1 MEVVHLAMVFPAS
14 RIRMQE
20 DSVEGTTLSLKN
32 PSCSRGSGLGRRA
45 GLLLAIFA
53 GVMPGVLAKGLLAQT
68 APSTESSRKA
78 TEKSNAKGE
87 VPASAKS
94 SSPDGAVP
102 VDADTYNI
110 GLDDQL
116 MISVWR
122 EPELSMN
129 VVVRPDGVI
138 TLPLLND
145 IHVVGLK
152 PIELQ
157 QILTEKLKSFVSEPQ
172 VTVIV
177 QGIKSRKVFLV
188 GNVSKQGAFNL
199 EGGETVLQLL
209 AAAGGVSTFGK
220 ADSIYVLRTENKK
233 QIRIPFQYKKALKG
247 RTQDDVLLR
256 PGDVVVVP

>member
-1 MEVVHLAMVFPAS
+1 
-14 RIRMQE
+14 
-20 DSVEGTTLSLKN
+20 LSLKH
-32 PSCSRGSGLGRRA
+32 PSSSA
-45 GLLLAIFA
+45 GFEPDQRSHLLLAVVVGAMFTVFA
-53 GVMPGVLAKGLLAQT
+53 NGLLAQT
-68 APSTESSRKA
+68 PPSTDDSRKA
-78 TEKSNAKGE
+78 AEQSNPKPESPTSPKSTSPDSNAHI
-87 VPASAKS
+87 A
-94 SSPDGAVP
+94 PDS
-102 VDADTYNI
+102 YRI

-116 MISVWR
+116 MISVWK

-157 QILTEKLKSFVSEPQ
+157 QILTEKLKPFVSEPQ

-188 GNVSKQGAFNL
+188 GNVSKQGEFGL

-220 ADSIYVLRTENKK
+220 ADSIYILRTENKK

-247 RTQDDVLLR
+247 RTQDDVLLQ
-256 PGDVVVVP
+256 PGDIVVVP

>member
-1 MEVVHLAMVFPAS
+1 
-14 RIRMQE
+14 MQE
-20 DSVEGTTLSLKN
+20 NSAEGITLSLKN
-32 PSCSRGSGLGRRA
+32 SSCSRSSALGTRTR
-45 GLLLAIFA
+45 LLLAIFVA
-53 GVMPGVLAKGLLAQT
+53 VMPGVAAKGLLAQT

-78 TEKSNAKGE
+78 TEKSGAKGE
-87 VPASAKS
+87 AQAPPKS
-94 SSPDGAVP
+94 NSPEAAVP
-102 VDADTYNI
+102 VDADYHI

-157 QILTEKLKSFVSEPQ
+157 QMLTEKLKSFVSEPQ

-188 GNVSKQGAFNL
+188 GNVGKQGQFSL

-220 ADSIYVLRTENKK
+220 ADSIYILRTENKK
-233 QIRIPFQYKKALKG
+233 QIRIPFQYKKAIKG
-247 RTQDDVLLR
+247 RTQDDVLLQ